1 MGIWILRAL
10 FLLIA
15 FGVGTSIALQKDQ
28 TIFWAIPAVMLLSML
43 IVLIDMLLPKKK
55 IEIVSS
61 VYFGTFVGLMMTVML
76 QLIMQPTFALLEQQ
90 GPIPLYFQ
98 LISTPLFCYICIS
111 VLMQTQEDF
120 RFIIPYI
127 EFQKDLKGNKP
138 YLLDTSVVIDGR
150 IADLMETGIIENQ
163 LIMPRFVLAELQAI
177 ADSSDKLKRS
187 RGRRG
192 LDILNRLRNDPA
204 VDFRIYERDLP
215 EAEGHPVDMKLV
227 LLANHL
233 NAHVVTGDYN
243 LNKVAKLH
251 NVHVINLNDIANSLK
266 PIFLPGETVQVTVI
280 KPGEDA
286 HQGIGYLDDGTMIVI
301 ENGREHVGKN
311 VEISVTSVLQKSAG
325 RMIFGKFN
333 RVVW

>member
-1 MGIWILRAL
+1 MAIWILRGI
-10 FLLIA
+10 FLLVS
-15 FGVGTSIALQKDQ
+15 FGVGTSIAFQPDQ
-28 TIFWAIPAVMLLSML
+28 TVFYAIPLVLLL
-43 IVLIDMLLPKKK
+43 ATLVILLDILLPRKKV
-55 IEIVSS
+55 ETVSA
-61 VYFGTFVGLMMTVML
+61 VYFGLFVGLLMTVML
-76 QLIMQPTFALLEQQ
+76 QLVMEPTFKLLEEK

-98 LISTPLFCYICIS
+98 LVFTPLCCYISIS
-111 VLMQTQEDF
+111 VLMQTQDDF

-138 YLLDTSVVIDGR
+138 YVLDTSVVIDGR

-192 LDILNRLRNDPA
+192 LDILNRLRNDND
-204 VDFRIYERDLP
+204 VDFKIYEREL
-215 EAEGHPVDMKLV
+215 EEFEGQPVDMKLV
-227 LLANHL
+227 LLASHL
-233 NAHVVTGDYN
+233 GAKVVTGDYN

-251 NVHVINLNDIANSLK
+251 NVQVINLNDIANSLK

-325 RMIFGKFN
+325 RMIFGKFT

>member
-1 MGIWILRAL
+1 MS
-10 FLLIA
+10 
-15 FGVGTSIALQKDQ
+15 FGVGTSIAFQPDQ
-28 TIFWAIPAVMLLSML
+28 TVFYAIPLVLLL
-43 IVLIDMLLPKKK
+43 ATLVILLDILLPRKKV
-55 IEIVSS
+55 ETVSA
-61 VYFGTFVGLMMTVML
+61 VYFGLFVGLLMTVML
-76 QLIMQPTFALLEQQ
+76 QLVMEPTFKLLEEK

-98 LISTPLFCYICIS
+98 LVFTPLCCYISIS
-111 VLMQTQEDF
+111 VLMQTQDDF

-138 YLLDTSVVIDGR
+138 YVLDTSVVIDGR

-192 LDILNRLRNDPA
+192 LDILNRLRNDND
-204 VDFRIYERDLP
+204 VDFKIYEREL
-215 EAEGHPVDMKLV
+215 EEFEGQPVDMKLV
-227 LLANHL
+227 LLASHL
-233 NAHVVTGDYN
+233 GAKVVTGDYN

-251 NVHVINLNDIANSLK
+251 NVQVINLNDIANSLK

-325 RMIFGKFN
+325 RMIFGKFT